1 MHVNE
6 RSIVFRFG
14 LYLNKYLSNRKY
26 LSGYYFDC
34 EYNKDL
40 DEPKYIPGNSN
51 R

>member
-26 LSGYYFDC
+26 LSGYY